1 MRISAT
7 TNTEHREFAL
17 AIGVPA
23 DIYDNMNALHR
34 AHNERIR
41 AARAEWQ
48 AALGTAEEDA
58 AARKLD
64 NIMQADW

>member
-23 DIYDNMNALHR
+23 DIYDNMNARHR
-34 AHNERIR
+34 AHNARIR

-64 NIMQADW
+64 DAMQADW